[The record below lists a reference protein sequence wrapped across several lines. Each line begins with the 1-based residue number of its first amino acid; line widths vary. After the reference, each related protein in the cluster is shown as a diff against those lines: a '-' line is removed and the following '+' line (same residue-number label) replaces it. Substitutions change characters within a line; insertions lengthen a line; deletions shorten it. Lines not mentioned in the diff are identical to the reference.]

1 VAISWRLFARFEGS
15 IAPLY
20 HPGSMLLLGFL
31 LGGLAQGARG
41 HELARAAGRAAKR
54 LAPVVVALFAMLS
67 LSRLM
72 VHAGMIE
79 VLAAAAAGGLG
90 TAWPLVAPWV
100 GVLGTF
106 ITGSATASNILF
118 TDFQQAT
125 ARELGLPVVNLISAQ
140 GFGAAVGNIV
150 CPHNII
156 AGGATV
162 GVIGREG
169 EVLRRTAPACGL
181 YATAG
186 GLLVWLQIAAS
197 RP

>member
-1 VAISWRLFARFEGS
+1 
-15 IAPLY
+15 
-20 HPGSMLLLGFL
+20 MLLAGFL
-31 LGGLAQGARG
+31 LGGIIQGARG
-41 HELARAAGRAAKR
+41 PELASAAARAARR
-54 LAPVVVALFAMLS
+54 LAPVVVALLAMLS
-67 LSRLM
+67 LSRVM
-72 VHAGMIE
+72 VHAGMSE
-79 VLAAAAAGGLG
+79 VLASAAAGALG
-90 TAWPLVAPWV
+90 TAWPLLAPC
-100 GVLGTF
+100 VLGTF

-125 ARELGLPVVNLISAQ
+125 ARGLGLPVVNLVSGQ

-162 GVIGREG
+162 GAAGKEG

-186 GLLVWLQIAAS
+186 GLLVWLQIATS
-197 RP
+197 PP